1 MASLR
6 GRRGVRT
13 RAQGQGKRVEVEL
26 QLEKN
31 GRLGLRK
38 SVTGFHLVLIR
49 RSPPWLPAT
58 RRRFRGVEEE
68 ESRPGVRRSR
78 GRGLGLLVGV
88 CASALCGSASAR
100 SAARG
105 LRRAACRVRRAWPA
119 AAGARAW
126 PPGRPVRGVRLALA
140 GWPWPPG
147 RRRRLSRSAAGKI
160 LEEGE

>member
-105 LRRAACRVRRAWPA
+105 VPRAACVARGRGCACVAARTPGARRA
-119 AAGARAW
+119 
-126 PPGRPVRGVRLALA
+126 PGLGRLALA
-140 GWPWPPG
+140 AW
-147 RRRRLSRSAAGKI
+147 
-160 LEEGE
+160 